1 MDQVVNV
8 VEAKI
13 PSPEGEEEDKEIVEN
28 ETKKDEN
35 GDNVKGLYTLLEMNH
50 LVYMIS
56 KIIQ

>member
-13 PSPEGEEEDKEIVEN
+13 PSPEGEEEDKEIVED

-35 GDNVKGLYTLLEMNH
+35 GDNVKGLYTLQRIILFI
-50 LVYMIS
+50 IS

>member
-28 ETKKDEN
+28 ETKKDGN
-35 GDNVKGLYTLLEMNH
+35 GSNVKGLYTLLDKESSC
-50 LVYMIS
+50 LYIY
-56 KIIQ
+56 IYI